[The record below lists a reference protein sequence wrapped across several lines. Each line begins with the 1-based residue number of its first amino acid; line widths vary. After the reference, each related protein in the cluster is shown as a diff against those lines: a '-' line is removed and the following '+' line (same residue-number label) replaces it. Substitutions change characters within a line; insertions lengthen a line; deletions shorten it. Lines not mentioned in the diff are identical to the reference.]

1 VSGESAAGGAISRL
15 HEEGVV
21 TEEAPSAR
29 RDTGAPVARVTLTD
43 VARRAGVSIAT
54 VSYVVNGREGV
65 GEKTRAHVLA
75 IAEEIGFRP
84 NRLASGLRTGQTR
97 VLGLVL
103 ADITNPF
110 YPEIAG
116 GVIAAAAQ
124 AGYEVFLSHSR
135 IGDELEGEE
144 VRALCDHQCA
154 ALIFTSLTVGDGPL
168 IAQVVPRE
176 VPIVQTVR
184 RVPGLAA
191 DFVGIDDR
199 AGAREAATHLVELGH
214 TDVALLTGPLASS
227 ASQDR
232 ASGFREVLAEAGVEP
247 DDDRVVECRL
257 TVDAGYA
264 GATQLLEARR
274 EAPGAMLCGNDLIA
288 LGAIDA
294 LADHGLSVPGDVSI
308 VGYDD
313 IWFSSSRLVQ
323 LTTVRQPRQA
333 MGQAA
338 VSLALDRLADGGIEP
353 REVILPHELV
363 VRRTAAPPRGG
374 RRR

>member
-1 VSGESAAGGAISRL
+1 M
-15 HEEGVV
+15 
-21 TEEAPSAR
+21 
-29 RDTGAPVARVTLTD
+29 TLSD
-43 VARRAGVSIAT
+43 VAQRAGVSIAT
-54 VSYVVNGREGV
+54 VSYVMNGRAGV
-65 GEKTRAHVLA
+65 GEKTRAHVLE

-116 GVIAAAAQ
+116 GVIAAAAE

-135 IGDELEGEE
+135 VGGDLEGEE

-154 ALIFTSLTVGDGPL
+154 ALIFTSLAVGDGPL
-168 IAQVVPRE
+168 IADLVPRE

-184 RVPGLAA
+184 RIPGFAA

-199 AGAREAATHLVELGH
+199 AGAREAAAHLVELGH
-214 TDVALLTGPLASS
+214 TDVALLTGPDISS

-232 ASGFREVLAEAGVEP
+232 ATGFREVLAQADAEP
-247 DDDRVVECRL
+247 DDDRVVACQL
-257 TVDAGYA
+257 TVEAGYA
-264 GATQLLEARR
+264 GAERLLAARR
-274 EAPGAMLCGNDLIA
+274 TPPGAILCGNDLIA

-294 LADHGLSVPGDVSI
+294 LTDHGLSVPDDVSV

-333 MGQAA
+333 MGEEA
-338 VSLALDRLADGGIEP
+338 VSLALDRLADGDREP
-353 REVILPHELV
+353 REAILPHEFV
-363 VRRTAAPPRGG
+363 VRRTAARPRRSS
-374 RRR
+374 RR

>member
-1 VSGESAAGGAISRL
+1 MPGESGAGGAISGPL
-15 HEEGVV
+15 EEDVV
-21 TEEAPSAR
+21 TEAAPASTRGSGEPA
-29 RDTGAPVARVTLTD
+29 ARVTLAD

-54 VSYVVNGREGV
+54 VSYVMNGREGV
-65 GEKTRAHVLA
+65 GEKTRAHVLE
-75 IAEEIGFRP
+75 IAEEVGFRP

-135 IGDELEGEE
+135 VGDELEGEE

-154 ALIFTSLTVGDGPL
+154 ALIFTSLTVWDGPL
-168 IAQVVPRE
+168 IAQVVPGE

-184 RVPGLAA
+184 RIPGLAA

-199 AGAREAATHLVELGH
+199 AGAREAASHLVELGH

-232 ASGFREVLAEAGVEP
+232 AAGFRDVLAEAGIEP

-257 TVDAGYA
+257 TVDSGYT

-274 EAPGAMLCGNDLIA
+274 EVPGAMLCGNDLIA

-294 LADHGLSVPGDVSI
+294 LADHGLAVPEDVSI

-338 VSLALDRLADGGIEP
+338 VSLALDRLADGGIQP
-353 REVILPHELV
+353 RDVILPHEFV
-363 VRRTAAPPRGG
+363 VRQTATSP
-374 RRR
+374 RRRPRR